1 VDYSPRQEYSGA
13 FEEVD
18 IPEEQKLKE
27 NRQNRGKVLEIYIRP
42 SRRPLYSLQV
52 QCLVAISRYN
62 HPKEQI
68 HTLFYNFKQRES
80 EEYYWNINISDPY
93 PRAIGLNLQQ
103 YTELQLVRYIK
114 PRFLDWVKAGG
125 YKLYQQRKGWVT
137 AQGIG
142 EPLIFGKSS
151 RKRRVDYW
159 SQSQT
164 YP

>member
-1 VDYSPRQEYSGA
+1 VDYSPKQEYSGA
-13 FEEVD
+13 FEEVE

-68 HTLFYNFKQRES
+68 YTLFYNFKQPES

-93 PRAIGLNLQQ
+93 PRPIG
-103 YTELQLVRYIK
+103 
-114 PRFLDWVKAGG
+114 
-125 YKLYQQRKGWVT
+125 
-137 AQGIG
+137 
-142 EPLIFGKSS
+142 
-151 RKRRVDYW
+151 
-159 SQSQT
+159 
-164 YP
+164 